1 MKTLI
6 AGPWVGE
13 FGWELFAWHG
23 YVRALSKNCENTVV
37 ISRNNSESLY
47 TDFADEFFSFDA
59 LGGLPDAFFM
69 HNVSIEQCLKT
80 AIREYNI
87 PLTKDTTLLVPRRI
101 GIPPHTHYSQHV
113 LLGENLLQPL
123 YVQLGHEKTRTYD
136 VIFHVRRRELRK
148 EDNWS
153 AENWLK
159 LRELLG
165 KYKVACIGTSKESGW
180 IEGTDDLRDI
190 PLGELT
196 TVLRNAGCGFGR
208 SSGPMHLMSL
218 CGLPHVVW
226 SIVQNKRRYEENWN
240 PLDTKVLFLSD
251 HEWHPSAEYVY
262 ERFLEWQEFD
272 GGVNA

>member
-23 YVRALSKNCENTVV
+23 YVRALSKNFEKTVV

-87 PLTKDTTLLVPRRI
+87 PLTKDTTLLVPR
-101 GIPPHTHYSQHV
+101 P
-113 LLGENLLQPL
+113 
-123 YVQLGHEKTRTYD
+123 YD

-196 TVLRNAGCGFGR
+196 TVLRNAGCGFGP